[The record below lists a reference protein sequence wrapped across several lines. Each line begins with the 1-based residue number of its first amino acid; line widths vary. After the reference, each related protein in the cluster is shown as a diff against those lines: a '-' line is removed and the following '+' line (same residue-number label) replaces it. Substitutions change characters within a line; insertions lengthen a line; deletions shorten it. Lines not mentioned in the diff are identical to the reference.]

1 MPSVPS
7 RVPRLGNPAIADDM
21 KHFEAVIFDLDG
33 TLLDTER
40 VAQEAF
46 ITTCEELAVAPRMDL
61 LLRCVGAADPI
72 ARAVIREGYG
82 PTLDVETFFAAWS
95 RNFTAASQVTPAL
108 LKEGALV
115 LLDAVAQLGLPMA
128 VATSSRTAHAVA
140 KLEQAGLLQRFR
152 TVIGADQVQR
162 PKPDPEIYL
171 KAAGCLGADPKACL
185 ALEDSEYGVRAAHA
199 AGMTVIQVP
208 DMTQPTADL
217 RALGHIVLA
226 SLKDV
231 AGYPFVRE
239 NHG

>member
-1 MPSVPS
+1 
-7 RVPRLGNPAIADDM
+7 M
-21 KHFEAVIFDLDG
+21 KHFDAVIFDLDG

-46 ITTCEELAVAPRMDL
+46 IATCAELGVAPRRDL

-82 PTLDVETFFAAWS
+82 PTLDLDSFFAAWT
-95 RNFTAASQVTPAL
+95 RHFAAVNALTPAP
-108 LKEGALV
+108 LKEGVLA
-115 LLDAVAQLGLPMA
+115 LLDTVGQLGLPMA
-128 VATSSRTAHAVA
+128 VATSSRTAHAVD
-140 KLEQAGLLQRFR
+140 KLAQAGLLARFQ
-152 TVIGADQVQR
+152 TVIGADQVHR

-171 KAAGCLGADPKACL
+171 TAAERLGADPRACL

-208 DMTQPTADL
+208 DITQPSADL
-217 RALGHIVLA
+217 RALGHIVLT

-231 AGYPFVRE
+231 AGYPFGAT
-239 NHG
+239 HG